1 MATDFTYSNKT
12 ITTTG
17 GFKPGIKDTPLDVRT
32 RVELKADI
40 AKIPNPFVG
49 MRILV
54 KVDETNDNK
63 MTEYIVKSLK
73 ANALG
78 IANTLIDELIKYKE
92 FLGIEDYEVV
102 PVDELL
108 TMYDEI
114 QNA

>member
-1 MATDFTYSNKT
+1 MATDFTYGKKT
-12 ITTTG
+12 IAVTG
-17 GFKPGIKDTPLDVRT
+17 GFRPKLADTPLDVRT

-40 AKIPNPFVG
+40 AKIPMPFVG

-54 KVDETNDNK
+54 KADETNDNK

-73 ANALG
+73 PNALG
-78 IANTLIDELIKYKE
+78 IANMAIDEVIKYKE
-92 FLGIEDYEVV
+92 FLGIEEYEVV